1 MGESSTVNM
10 AALKERLNELEE
22 RYQEWVGPINQVI
35 RECIYKVNRDG
46 YTPADFDRDVK
57 RVKDKQLAEYDP
69 YQDMHDFIDELCPA
83 YLDAASQ
90 QRAEIRAAV
99 SDKAGLLSALLG
111 YVYGSASRIQSPSDG
126 EWLRRGL
133 AAASIENCAKDFRD
147 VLLALAEL
155 YVAAEEAGIDPKPAF
170 KAVARLSSREKPRG
184 GMTPVRQMLANFHRY
199 GALKERKRKQLNP

>member
-1 MGESSTVNM
+1 MNR

-35 RECIYKVNRDG
+35 RECSYKVNRDG
-46 YTPADFDRDVK
+46 YTMADFDRDVK
-57 RVKDKQLAEYDP
+57 RVKDAQLATYDP
-69 YQDMHDFIDELCPA
+69 YQEMYDFFDELCPA
-83 YLDAASQ
+83 YLDAASP

-111 YVYGSASRIQSPSDG
+111 YVYRSASRIQPPSDG

-170 KAVARLSSREKPRG
+170 KAVARLSSGDKPSG
-184 GMTPVRQMLANFHRY
+184 GTTPVGQMLANFHRY
-199 GALKERKRKQLNP
+199 GALKERKRKQKSASGR